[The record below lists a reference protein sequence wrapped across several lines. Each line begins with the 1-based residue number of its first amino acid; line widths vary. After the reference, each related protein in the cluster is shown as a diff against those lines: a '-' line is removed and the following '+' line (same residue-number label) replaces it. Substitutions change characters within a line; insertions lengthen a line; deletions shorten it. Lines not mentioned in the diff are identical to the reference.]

1 MSRRNKACLLL
12 AASFALAACGGP
24 AKQQS
29 GHKVS
34 PTAAQGTPDVV
45 VDPVA
50 LKEAIDPCAE
60 QLHDICGAM
69 LLYYLAAHR
78 LPNNLRELGA
88 FADQPLVFTCP
99 LSGDDYEYRPISLQG
114 TVDHPQLVM
123 YDRHPVHQGRRWGIV
138 GAPAEGKRP
147 VSLWVVPFDDVQ
159 MQEYLRPVIST
170 GIQQPVNVPPATQP
184 TAP

>member
-1 MSRRNKACLLL
+1 
-12 AASFALAACGGP
+12 
-24 AKQQS
+24 
-29 GHKVS
+29 
-34 PTAAQGTPDVV
+34 
-45 VDPVA
+45 
-50 LKEAIDPCAE
+50 
-60 QLHDICGAM
+60 
-69 LLYYLAAHR
+69 
-78 LPNNLRELGA
+78 
-88 FADQPLVFTCP
+88 
-99 LSGDDYEYRPISLQG
+99 
-114 TVDHPQLVM
+114 M